1 MKWKSRWKSV
11 IGTKQ
16 TREVDERLDWL
27 SRELVRASADNET
40 EAEAASSPFLY
51 ARLRTRIAA
60 ERERRQTGENWLAWL
75 SVAWRSAPAMT
86 LVAGFALILFWSA
99 SLSAPAPSLS
109 SDEALLNEQEAGIEQ
124 MVFADSSSPSSDEV
138 LATIMYEDEGEAS
151 R

>member
-1 MKWKSRWKSV
+1 M
-11 IGTKQ
+11 IGTKH
-16 TREVDERLDWL
+16 TRELDERLDRL
-27 SRELVRASADNET
+27 SRELVRASAANET

-51 ARLRTRIAA
+51 ARLRARIAA
-60 ERERRQTGENWLAWL
+60 ERERRETGENWLAWL

-99 SLSAPAPSLS
+99 SLSAPSPNMLG
-109 SDEALLNEQEAGIEQ
+109 DETPLGEREAGIEQ